1 MNQIFITGRVSQTE
15 KTSNGENIMVAV
27 YQYSPDG
34 IEYIPVTITEESSVY
49 IKRIMSGDLV
59 SIIGKVLFE
68 AGSLKIIAEKINY
81 AG

>member
-15 KTSNGENIMVAV
+15 KTSNGENIMIAV

-34 IEYIPVTITEESSVY
+34 IEYIPVTITKESSVY
-49 IKRIMSGDLV
+49 IGRIRRGDLV
-59 SIIGKVLFE
+59 SIIGKIIFE
-68 AGSLKIIAEKINY
+68 TDSLKIIAEKINY